1 MSKSMT
7 LEKYSTFISIEDA
20 NYVFD
25 FEKSNSNNFRVTQRS
40 KTGAGNM
47 ARHYSF
53 TIFDGNGKSK
63 NMPITESNYQILK
76 SRIGQFNDGEIF
88 NVFDNKRGLKDI
100 SPNDILHI
108 RTNIEK
114 SFTSTGDKLTYHWPI
129 FKKFHET
136 GYGSII
142 RATMT
147 NHQVCSSKCEYC
159 STIARNKS
167 DSVSFDEA
175 KKFFDALYF
184 DQAEFNKRNF
194 PEYNELYKSL
204 TKSDIRLRGLIL
216 SGGGQPNLW
225 PHFEKFVEY
234 VNKYD
239 VDVGLI
245 TNGFP
250 KNINETTYEN
260 FKWIRISITP
270 PNASNFYV
278 DKMFEKQ
285 YIPETIKHNKS
296 ITVGLSYVYG
306 PWTSDSE
313 IFRLDEFAKENGF
326 EYVRLLTDCNL
337 TRQAQLASHLDLSD
351 RLKRLNLID
360 EKGNPTSLIF
370 HQLKYHSTPEEA
382 DQIWENSQCY
392 LQTYNTFWDTTGHS
406 EFGYSYCYPCD
417 SVTVLA
423 EQAKDDLQASERRFN
438 YEKWGTYRN
447 NEVEKL
453 FTEPVLSFF
462 DPKVNCSA
470 CLFSNN
476 NKKIKAFQNWNL
488 SDSPSTMQHVNFP

>member
-1 MSKSMT
+1 MPNSMT
-7 LEKYSTFISIEDA
+7 FEKFSSFKSIEDT
-20 NYVFD
+20 NYIFD
-25 FEKSNSNNFRVTQRS
+25 FERSNISTFRITQRS
-40 KTGAGNM
+40 KNGAGNL

-53 TIFDGNGKSK
+53 TIFNGEGKSK
-63 NMPITESNYQILK
+63 NIVLSESNFKIIE
-76 SRIGQFNDGEIF
+76 SRIGKFNDGEIF
-88 NVFDNKRGLKDI
+88 NIIDDEKFYREITPD
-100 SPNDILHI
+100 DILHAK
-108 RTNIEK
+108 TNTEK
-114 SFTSTGDKLTYHWPI
+114 SFTSTGDKLIYHWPI

-167 DSVSFDEA
+167 DSVSFAEA
-175 KKFFDALYF
+175 KNFFDKLYF
-184 DQAEFNKRNF
+184 DQADFNKINF
-194 PEYNELYKSL
+194 PKYNDLYKSL
-204 TKSDIRLRGLIL
+204 TNSDIRLKGLIL

-225 PHFEKFVEY
+225 PHFEKFVNY
-234 VNKYD
+234 VSVYD
-239 VDVGLI
+239 VDMGLI

-250 KNINETTYEN
+250 KNIDESTYER

-270 PNASNFYV
+270 PNASAFYV

-285 YIPETIKHNKS
+285 YIPETIKHNKN

-306 PWTSDSE
+306 PWTSDSDL
-313 IFRLDEFAKENGF
+313 FRLNEFSNENGF

-337 TRQAQLASHLDLSD
+337 TRQAQLASHLDLSA

-360 EKGNPTSLIF
+360 EDGNPTSLIF
-370 HQLKYHSTPEEA
+370 HQLKYHTTPEEA
-382 DQIWENSQCY
+382 NQIWEGGQCF

-406 EFGYSYCYPCD
+406 ENGHSYCYPCD

-423 EQAKDDLQASERRFN
+423 EQDKDEIQASERRFN
-438 YEKWGTYRN
+438 YEKWGTYKS

-453 FTEPVLSFF
+453 FTEPVASFF
-462 DPKVNCSA
+462 DPKDNCSA
-470 CLFSNN
+470 CLFAKNN
-476 NKKIKAFQNWNL
+476 EHIKSFKNWNI
-488 SDSPSTMQHVNFP
+488 SDVSSNIQHVNFP